1 MNIIL
6 QYEYLASVNTSLYC
20 HWGNNFFFL
29 CLLCR
34 EIKFLLILNLFPRIS
49 IMLYLP
55 FAAVPSAPRNVISSV
70 NETSLVLEWSEPRDL
85 GGREDIFYNVIC
97 KKCLPERGMCSRCD
111 DNVDISP
118 RHLGLTQ
125 RRVAVRNLQAHTQY
139 SFEIQAVNGVSNK
152 SPYAP
157 QFSTV
162 NITTNQAGRCSSS
175 LVFGIRTELSGTA
188 NFQTLG
194 KDTKESQ
201 MIRFVCQEVGIN
213 LLYAC
218 RSMLHIFSL
227 NRG

>member
-1 MNIIL
+1 
-6 QYEYLASVNTSLYC
+6 
-20 HWGNNFFFL
+20 
-29 CLLCR
+29 
-34 EIKFLLILNLFPRIS
+34 
-49 IMLYLP
+49 MLYLP

-162 NITTNQAGRCSSS
+162 NITTNQAGKCSSS
-175 LVFGIRTELSGTA
+175 LVFGIRIELSGTA

-194 KDTKESQ
+194 KATKESQ
-201 MIRFVCQEVGIN
+201 MIRLMCQEVVFN

>member
-1 MNIIL
+1 MI
-6 QYEYLASVNTSLYC
+6 Y
-20 HWGNNFFFL
+20 FFF
-29 CLLCR
+29 
-34 EIKFLLILNLFPRIS
+34 
-49 IMLYLP
+49 
-55 FAAVPSAPRNVISSV
+55 AAIPSAPRNVISSV

-152 SPYAP
+152 SPYTP

-162 NITTNQAGRCSSS
+162 NITTNQAGRYTCSFMARCLQMSIG
-175 LVFGIRTELSGTA
+175 LVGAA
-188 NFQTLG
+188 NFQVLEKTVQQ
-194 KDTKESQ
+194 KVKE
-201 MIRFVCQEVGIN
+201 CAEEVGIN
-213 LLYAC
+213 FLYAC
-218 RSMLHIFSL
+218 RSVLHIFPL
-227 NRG
+227 KQD

>member
-1 MNIIL
+1 M
-6 QYEYLASVNTSLYC
+6 
-20 HWGNNFFFL
+20 
-29 CLLCR
+29 
-34 EIKFLLILNLFPRIS
+34 
-49 IMLYLP
+49 
-55 FAAVPSAPRNVISSV
+55 

-152 SPYAP
+152 SPYTP

-162 NITTNQAGRCSSS
+162 NITTNQAGRYTCSFMARYLQMSIG
-175 LVFGIRTELSGTA
+175 LVGAG
-188 NFQTLG
+188 NFQVLKKKQKTVQQ
-194 KDTKESQ
+194 KVKE
-201 MIRFVCQEVGIN
+201 CAEVVEIN
-213 LLYAC
+213 FLYAC
-218 RSMLHIFSL
+218 RSVLHIFPL
-227 NRG
+227 KQD